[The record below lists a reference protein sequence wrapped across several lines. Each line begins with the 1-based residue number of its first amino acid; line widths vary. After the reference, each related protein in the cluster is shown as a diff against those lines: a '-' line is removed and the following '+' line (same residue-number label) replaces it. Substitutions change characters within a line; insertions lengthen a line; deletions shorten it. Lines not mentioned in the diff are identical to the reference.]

1 MHLSDIAIS
10 FCKTTLEMQTYC
22 KITDR
27 LIQIQITLL
36 NEINWTLKGIA
47 KFQKS
52 TTQNHKDIAS
62 TMAIKAPKHV
72 SYRHKT
78 HYLSI
83 K

>member
-10 FCKTTLEMQTYC
+10 FCKTTLAMLTYR
-22 KITDR
+22 KITDCVV
-27 LIQIQITLL
+27 QITLL

-62 TMAIKAPKHV
+62 TIAIESP
-72 SYRHKT
+72 
-78 HYLSI
+78 
-83 K
+83 